1 MKKVEKTD
9 VSVIMPVYNTEPYLR
24 EALDSL
30 LKQTNPNIEI
40 ICVDDGSTDASA
52 SILKEYTEKDPR
64 VQILRQDHQGAG
76 AARNLGMESAQGE
89 YLLFLDADDFFTDT
103 LVEEIAKKGNK
114 TNADVILFGA
124 RKYDDLTGRSEHVPR
139 YLWRKLLPVQE
150 VFSRKTMEGELFTLT
165 TPAPWN
171 KSFRREYIQ
180 EQKLKFQNLP
190 NSNDVYFTLTALGAA
205 ERVAAVREDL
215 VYYRVN
221 YGGSLQNRKDQNPLC
236 FLEAYESVY
245 KELTRRGIYEELE
258 IGFCNMVASG
268 CVYNLRTL
276 HSEQVR
282 QKVIDKLC
290 SDRFLDMHLLEHAD
304 EEYDMPENINYL
316 RGLPYAR
323 EVRKE
328 RERRQNYGD
337 IRCIKEGKS
346 TGHPVVTVVI
356 AAYNVEKY
364 LEESLDSIIGQT
376 LKELEIICIDDGSTD
391 YTLGILKHYAEEDE
405 RISVYTQEN
414 CGLSVT
420 RNRGIK
426 AASGD
431 YIYFMDSDD
440 WLEREALEQLAGRC
454 QEHDLEVLYYDGCA
468 FFEEK
473 DMEDVHNEFDGY
485 YQRKGNYPA
494 CCDGKEMFQRM
505 QKTKEYRTNVGMQ
518 FFKRRYL
525 EEHHFAFQP
534 GILHEDIDF
543 TFMTMLM
550 AERCGYWK
558 KEFFHRRVR
567 SGSIM
572 TAKTSFEHIYGL
584 MKSYVAMEHFLGIHS
599 MPEEMA
605 DVLYDT
611 MHTVLWRAAK
621 QYSEMPEAQ
630 KYAYEGLWGLDKIQF
645 QTLVRE
651 HTRITEKLFRTY
663 KEKSEINRKLQIT
676 YGEKFDR
683 GVEIKKLKKELAET
697 RKELTKTQ
705 KKLSGI
711 QYSATYRV
719 ARVIG
724 FPIRMIRKL
733 FKKAKEQ

>member
-1 MKKVEKTD
+1 
-9 VSVIMPVYNTEPYLR
+9 MPVYNTENYLK

-40 ICVDDGSTDASA
+40 ICVDDGSTDASV
-52 SILKEYTEKDPR
+52 SILEDYIEKDPR
-64 VQILRQDHQGAG
+64 VQILRQNHQGAG

-89 YLLFLDADDFFTDT
+89 YLLFLDADDFFADT
-103 LVEEIAKKGNK
+103 LAEEIARKGK
-114 TNADVILFGA
+114 RTNADVILFGA
-124 RKYDDLTGRSEHVPR
+124 KRYDNLTGKTEHVPR
-139 YLWRKLLPVQE
+139 YLWRKILPAQE

-171 KSFRREYIQ
+171 KSFRREYII
-180 EQKLKFQNLP
+180 EQNLRFQNLP

-221 YGGSLQNRKDQNPLC
+221 HSGSLQNRKDQNPLC

-245 KELTRRGIYEELE
+245 KELTGRGIYKELE

-282 QKVIDKLC
+282 QRVIDELC

-304 EEYDMPENINYL
+304 KEYDMPENINYL
-316 RGLPYAR
+316 RGLPYVR

-328 RERRQNYGD
+328 RERRQKYGD
-337 IRCIKEGKS
+337 IQCIKEGRKI
-346 TGHPVVTVVI
+346 GHPVVSVVI

-364 LEESLDSIIGQT
+364 LEECLDNIIGQT
-376 LKELEIICIDDGSTD
+376 LKEIEIICIDDGSTD
-391 YTLGILKHYAEEDE
+391 YTQGILKHYAEEDE

-420 RNRGIK
+420 RNRGLEL
-426 AASGD
+426 AAGD

-440 WLEREALEQLAGRC
+440 WLEKEAIEQLVERC
-454 QEHDLEVLYYDGCA
+454 QKYKLEVLYYDGCA
-468 FFEEK
+468 FYEEE
-473 DMEDVHNEFDGY
+473 DMENEHSEFDGY
-485 YQRKGNYPA
+485 YRRKSEYPV
-494 CCDGKEMFQRM
+494 CCDGKEMFCKM
-505 QKTKEYRTNVGMQ
+505 QKTKEYRTNVGVQ
-518 FFKRRYL
+518 FFERQYL
-525 EEHHFAFQP
+525 TEHHIIFQP

-558 KEFFHRRVR
+558 KDFFHRRVR

-584 MKSYVAMEHFLGIHS
+584 MKSYVAMEHFLEIHS
-599 MPEEMA
+599 MPEEMTE
-605 DVLYDT
+605 YIYEE
-611 MHTVLWRAAK
+611 MHKVLWRADK

-645 QTLVRE
+645 QMLVRE

-663 KEKSEINRKLQIT
+663 EEKSEINRKLQIT

-683 GVEIKKLKKELAET
+683 GVEIKELKKELAET

-705 KKLSGI
+705 KKLTGI
-711 QYSATYRV
+711 THSITYRT
-719 ARVIG
+719 ARIIG
-724 FPIRMIRKL
+724 SPIRMIRKL
-733 FKKAKEQ
+733 LRRTKEQ

>member
-1 MKKVEKTD
+1 
-9 VSVIMPVYNTEPYLR
+9 
-24 EALDSL
+24 
-30 LKQTNPNIEI
+30 
-40 ICVDDGSTDASA
+40 
-52 SILKEYTEKDPR
+52 
-64 VQILRQDHQGAG
+64 
-76 AARNLGMESAQGE
+76 
-89 YLLFLDADDFFTDT
+89 
-103 LVEEIAKKGNK
+103 
-114 TNADVILFGA
+114 
-124 RKYDDLTGRSEHVPR
+124 
-139 YLWRKLLPVQE
+139 
-150 VFSRKTMEGELFTLT
+150 
-165 TPAPWN
+165 
-171 KSFRREYIQ
+171 
-180 EQKLKFQNLP
+180 
-190 NSNDVYFTLTALGAA
+190 
-205 ERVAAVREDL
+205 
-215 VYYRVN
+215 
-221 YGGSLQNRKDQNPLC
+221 
-236 FLEAYESVY
+236 
-245 KELTRRGIYEELE
+245 
-258 IGFCNMVASG
+258 
-268 CVYNLRTL
+268 
-276 HSEQVR
+276 
-282 QKVIDKLC
+282 
-290 SDRFLDMHLLEHAD
+290 
-304 EEYDMPENINYL
+304 
-316 RGLPYAR
+316 
-323 EVRKE
+323 
-328 RERRQNYGD
+328 
-337 IRCIKEGKS
+337 
-346 TGHPVVTVVI
+346 
-356 AAYNVEKY
+356 
-364 LEESLDSIIGQT
+364 
-376 LKELEIICIDDGSTD
+376 
-391 YTLGILKHYAEEDE
+391 
-405 RISVYTQEN
+405 
-414 CGLSVT
+414 
-420 RNRGIK
+420 
-426 AASGD
+426 
-431 YIYFMDSDD
+431 
-440 WLEREALEQLAGRC
+440 
-454 QEHDLEVLYYDGCA
+454 
-468 FFEEK
+468 
-473 DMEDVHNEFDGY
+473 MEDVHNEFDGY

-584 MKSYVAMEHFLGIHS
+584 MKSYVAMEHFLEVHS